1 MAWKPVKFSQFLPII
16 ARDLVIPASG
26 PHMVYINEG
35 RRSRHYLQTIKERI
49 MKLLLD
55 NLFLLGQVMSL
66 IGLAWGAWLVL
77 RDSLI
82 DALCPGHKGSGFAA
96 SLAACVLQPFRRV
109 ARV

>member
-1 MAWKPVKFSQFLPII
+1 
-16 ARDLVIPASG
+16 
-26 PHMVYINEG
+26 
-35 RRSRHYLQTIKERI
+35 

-77 RDSLI
+77 RDSLF
-82 DALCPGHKGSGFAA
+82 DTLCPGHKASGSVM

-109 ARV
+109 ARA